1 MNTLKLGWT
10 GLGNMGNPMVM
21 NLLQAGFQVTVFNR
35 TKDKE
40 APLLAA
46 GAKSASSLQELMETC
61 DVVLTMLSNDAA
73 VKEVFEGPT
82 GLLSAA
88 SAGKT
93 IINMSTVAPQTSRY
107 LNTICNQH
115 HVHFIDAPVSGSVK
129 PAQDGTLV
137 ILVGAS
143 NEDFK
148 VAKPIF
154 DVLGKIA
161 IHVGEPGVASSAK
174 LAINYLLGLN
184 LQGVAETVLFAEKN
198 GVSKEDM
205 LNIIN
210 QGACGN
216 GITNIK
222 TTSILNDSYPAAF
235 ALKHLVKDLRLAKEA
250 GLDSPLIHPLY
261 DSYAAAEQEGLGN
274 QDVMAII
281 SSLKDKSF

>member
-1 MNTLKLGWT
+1 MSTLKLGWI

-21 NLLQAGFQVTVFNR
+21 NLLKAGFEVSVFNR

-40 APLLAA
+40 APLLTA
-46 GAKSASSLQELMETC
+46 GAKAAGNLQNLMKTC

-73 VKEVFEGPT
+73 VKEVFEGSA

-93 IINMSTVAPQTSRY
+93 IINMSTVSPETSRY

-115 HVHFIDAPVSGSVK
+115 NVHFIDAPVSGSVK

-143 NEDFK
+143 DEDFE
-148 VAKPIF
+148 ATKPIF

-184 LQGVAETVLFAEKN
+184 LQGLAETVLFAEKN

-222 TTSILNDSYPAAF
+222 TPLILNDSYPAAF
-235 ALKHLVKDLRLAKEA
+235 AMKHLVKDLRLAKEA
-250 GLDSPLIHPLY
+250 GLGSPLIHPLY
-261 DSYAAAEQEGLGN
+261 DSYAAAEKEGLGD

-281 SSLKDKSF
+281 SSLKNK

>member
-1 MNTLKLGWT
+1 MNKLKLGFV
-10 GLGNMGNPMVM
+10 GLGNMGNPLAM
-21 NLLQAGFQVTVFNR
+21 NLLKASFRVSVFNR
-35 TKDKE
+35 TKEKE

-46 GAKSASSLQELMETC
+46 GAKKATSLKDLMETSE
-61 DVVLTMLSNDAA
+61 VVLTMLSNDAA
-73 VKEVFEGPT
+73 VKEVFEGPN

-88 SAGKT
+88 QPGKT
-93 IINMSTVAPQTSRY
+93 IINMSTVSPETSRY
-107 LNTICNQH
+107 LNTICKQQQL
-115 HVHFIDAPVSGSVK
+115 HFIDAPVSGSVK

-143 NEDFK
+143 TEDFEL
-148 VAKPIF
+148 AKPIF

-184 LQGVAETVLFAEKN
+184 LQGLAETVLFAEKN

-222 TTSILNDSYPAAF
+222 TPSILNDSFPAAF

-261 DSYAAAEQEGLGN
+261 DSYAAAEKQGLGD

-281 SSLKDKSF
+281 SSLNNN

>member
-1 MNTLKLGWT
+1 MNTLKLGWV
-10 GLGNMGNPMVM
+10 GLGNMGNPMVL
-21 NLLQAGFQVTVFNR
+21 NLLKAGFEVTVFNR

-40 APLLAA
+40 APLLAE
-46 GAKSASSLQELMETC
+46 GATAATSLQHLMETA
-61 DVVLTMLSNDAA
+61 DVVVTMLSNDAA

-82 GLLSAA
+82 GLLAA
-88 SAGKT
+88 AIPGKT
-93 IINMSTVAPQTSRY
+93 IINMSTVAPETSRY
-107 LNTICNQH
+107 LHTLCQLH
-115 HVHFIDAPVSGSVK
+115 QVHFIDAPVSGSVK

-143 NEDFK
+143 NEDFET
-148 VAKPIF
+148 AQPLF
-154 DVLGKIA
+154 DALGKIA
-161 IHVGEPGVASSAK
+161 IHVGAPGVASTAK

-184 LQGVAETVLFAEKN
+184 LQGIAETVLFAEKN
-198 GVSKEDM
+198 GVNKEDM

-222 TTSILNDSYPAAF
+222 TPSILNDSFPAAF

-261 DSYAAAEQEGLGN
+261 DSYAAAEQEGLGD

-281 SSLKDKSF
+281 SSLKNK